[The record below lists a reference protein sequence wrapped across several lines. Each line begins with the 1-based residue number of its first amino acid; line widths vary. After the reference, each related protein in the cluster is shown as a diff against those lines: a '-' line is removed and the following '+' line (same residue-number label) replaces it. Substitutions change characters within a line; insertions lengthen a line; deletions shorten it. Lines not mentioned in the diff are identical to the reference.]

1 MGVEEGR
8 LRMGKILRPYIDVG
22 SAGTVAG
29 STRVAGD
36 QPAWLGINPNRVTMV
51 VREGNRMK
59 PKMLIGS
66 DLGDGV
72 KAARSGR
79 IRRRGVA

>member
-36 QPAWLGINPNRVTMV
+36 QP
-51 VREGNRMK
+51 E
-59 PKMLIGS
+59 
-66 DLGDGV
+66 
-72 KAARSGR
+72 
-79 IRRRGVA
+79 